1 MYNMNF
7 RFYIVAI
14 AILLFAGCH
23 SGNKEI
29 KKEDS
34 VKKGNVASDLIS
46 QNKFVDGE
54 KNADTDS
61 VFYYYKKAKLL
72 PETTKA
78 FKIIETLDSSK
89 LGVLDFYA
97 CEINDEFCPSRIERI
112 TPVLL
117 YYVDVLFQDIT
128 EYYMHIYNENFDNLP
143 EPLQRVD
150 VQSEMNSRENK
161 LKRAK
166 NILEAVLSTN
176 TERRPQALLLYG
188 NVLYNLG
195 DYEDEVE
202 NVYAEYYKMM
212 QEKGL
217 TDEVPEYVT
226 DPAERRIIGED
237 W

>member
-1 MYNMNF
+1 MNNMNF
-7 RFYIVAI
+7 NFLVFGLSLFLLMGCGGRSNQQIVRNS
-14 AILLFAGCH
+14 C
-23 SGNKEI
+23 SQKENLALG
-29 KKEDS
+29 S
-34 VKKGNVASDLIS
+34 SLN
-46 QNKFVDGE
+46 
-54 KNADTDS
+54 TDS
-61 VFYYYKKAKLL
+61 VFYFYERAKLL
-72 PETTKA
+72 PESCRA
-78 FKIIETLDSSK
+78 VRIIEVMDSSAI
-89 LGVLDFYA
+89 GSLDFYA
-97 CEINDEFCPSRIERI
+97 SDIQGVFSNSRIEEI

-117 YYVDVLFQDIT
+117 YYVDYLLSACIEKSETLLSEEF
-128 EYYMHIYNENFDNLP
+128 ERMP
-143 EPLQRVD
+143 ESAQRAA
-150 VQSEMNSRENK
+150 VQSEMHYRES
-161 LKRAK
+161 LLRRSK

-176 TERRPQALLLYG
+176 TEHRPQALLLYG